1 MSLNEFLFISNLI
14 LWLALLFLGF
24 LLLGTLRSLGLLQWR
39 LDQLQATMPT
49 RIGREG
55 LIVGATAPEFRLP
68 NAAGRE
74 VSLRQY
80 RGRNVLLVFTQSG
93 CGPCEAIVPELLRV
107 QERGKIQVL
116 VVNHGSP
123 AETGS
128 RAAEINGRFPVLG
141 QEKWSLSKSYQ
152 VYATPFA
159 FLIDELGIITG
170 KGIVGSRQYLNFV
183 LRGETGRQS
192 PSAVPGNSGSSS
204 SDAARG
210 KSPSTEEVSRV

>member
-1 MSLNEFLFISNLI
+1 MSLNDFLFISNLI

-24 LLLGTLRSLGLLQWR
+24 LLMGTLRSLGLLQWR

-55 LIVGATAPEFRLP
+55 LRVGATAPEFTLP
-68 NAAGRE
+68 DAKGSG
-74 VSLRQY
+74 VSLLQY
-80 RGRNVLLVFTQSG
+80 HGRTVLLVFTQSG
-93 CGPCEAIVPELLRV
+93 CGPCDAIVPELLRV

-116 VVNHGSP
+116 VVNDGSP
-123 AETGS
+123 AETAS
-128 RAAEINGRFPVLG
+128 RAAAINGCFPVLG
-141 QEKWSLSKSYQ
+141 QEHWSLSKSYQ

-159 FLIDELGIITG
+159 FLINELGIITG

-192 PSAVPGNSGSSS
+192 PSAVPGKSGSS
-204 SDAARG
+204 SDAAHG
-210 KSPSTEEVSRV
+210 KSLSTEEVSHV

>member
-1 MSLNEFLFISNLI
+1 MPLNDFLFISNLI
-14 LWLALLFLGF
+14 LWLVVLFLGF
-24 LLLGTLRSLGLLQWR
+24 LLMGTLRSLGLLQWR

-55 LIVGATAPEFRLP
+55 LKVGATAPEFTLP
-68 NAAGRE
+68 DAAGRE
-74 VSLRQY
+74 VSLLQF

-116 VVNHGSP
+116 VVNQGSL
-123 AETGS
+123 AES
-128 RAAEINGRFPVLG
+128 ASQAAEINGCFPVLG
-141 QEKWSLSKSYQ
+141 QEEWDLSKSYQ

-159 FLIDELGIITG
+159 FLISELGIVTG

-204 SDAARG
+204 DAAHG
-210 KSPSTEEVSRV
+210 KSPSTEEVSHV